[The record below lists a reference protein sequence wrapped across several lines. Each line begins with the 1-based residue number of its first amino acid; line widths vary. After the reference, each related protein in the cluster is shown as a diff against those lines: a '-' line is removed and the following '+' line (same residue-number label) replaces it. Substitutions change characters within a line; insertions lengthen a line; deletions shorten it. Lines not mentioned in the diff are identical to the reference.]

1 MHRRERDR
9 VGRRV
14 PDVGV
19 RLRVVVGSLV
29 LEPVRERLVLL
40 CRLGVEVDRLE
51 VRDRLAELPELVE
64 DELTAHRV
72 TRNCLLPHAERRE
85 KLEVQPLDVVDA
97 PALAPVEV
105 ATLVQDGKRRR
116 PVAVRG
122 EKVRVLPED
131 S

>member
-29 LEPVRERLVLL
+29 LEPVCERLVLL
-40 CRLGVEVDRLE
+40 RRLGIEVDRLE
-51 VRDRLAELPELVE
+51 VRDRLAELSELVE
-64 DELTAHRV
+64 DELTAHRI

-85 KLEVQPLDVVDA
+85 KLEVDALDVVDA
-97 PALAPVEV
+97 PSLSPVEV
-105 ATLVQDGKRRR
+105 ASLVQNGKGCR
-116 PVAVRG
+116 PVAACVD
-122 EKVRVLPED
+122 KVRVLPEG